1 MSDRAGLVKSDPKGQ
16 TRHYTCVSRIGCEG
30 VVSVLSE
37 EQSYLFDTFGY
48 IVVPNVL
55 SQNQVELLRSTLKHP
70 TEQFEPVAQ
79 TDNPLHW
86 HPAWRD
92 LLDLPALTP
101 ILEALVGNHAFR
113 SAFLE
118 AKGRAPYPTFR
129 LDHINVH
136 THVKNG
142 FPGAQLHG
150 GWLNSGGSQFFR
162 YHDGQFY
169 NGLIAVSFELHD
181 TFGNDGGFA
190 CIPGTHKSNVA
201 LPAHWRDLSQGVH
214 ESISRIAARA
224 GDAIV
229 FTEALTHGTLPW
241 TVDDPRETVF
251 YKFSPHGTTWSADF
265 LNPSDFA
272 HYEDM
277 DARRMAIL
285 EAPNARYQGRPT
297 QWRG

>member
-1 MSDRAGLVKSDPKGQ
+1 
-16 TRHYTCVSRIGCEG
+16 
-30 VVSVLSE
+30 VLSE

-48 IVVPNVL
+48 IVVPNVI
-55 SQNQVELLRSTLKHP
+55 SGRQVERLQATLKQP
-70 TEQFEPVAQ
+70 TEQFAPVAQ
-79 TDNPLHW
+79 SDNPLHW
-86 HPAWRD
+86 DPVWRD
-92 LLDLPALTP
+92 LLDLPRLAP

-113 SAFLE
+113 DAFIA
-118 AKGRAPYPTFR
+118 AKGIPPHPTYR

-142 FPGAQLHG
+142 FSGTELHG
-150 GWLNSGGSQFFR
+150 GWLNSGGCQYFR

-169 NGLIAVSFELHD
+169 NGLLAVSFELFD
-181 TFGNDGGFA
+181 TFANDGGFA
-190 CIPGTHKSNVA
+190 CIPGTHKSNVTM
-201 LPAHWRDLSQGVH
+201 PEHWRDLSQGVH
-214 ESISRIAARA
+214 ESISRIAAHA

-241 TVDDPRETVF
+241 TVDDPRQTIF

-265 LNPSDFA
+265 LQPKDFA

-277 DARRMAIL
+277 GDRRMAIL
-285 EAPNARYQGRPT
+285 EAPNARYSGRPT